1 MTGIL
6 VVTPAWRNAALRS
19 GLLRAAQQWRAAC
32 TTIGAV
38 DQLKAMTIFVR
49 IADEGGFTAA
59 SRALDASVPAVVRSL
74 AALEARLGVR
84 LFNRTTRRV
93 ALTEEGR
100 RYLEHCRQI
109 LTAVDEAGRAV
120 SIDASAIA
128 GPLMVTAP
136 VMFGQLHVAPAVTRF
151 VQRHREVQIELV
163 LLDRVVNLLDEGF
176 DVGIRI
182 GALEDSSLVARRIGA
197 VRRLVVASPGY
208 LRRHGVP
215 KHPRDLQRL
224 DCVRLSG
231 SARQLSFHEGG
242 KVFTVPVHGSLR
254 CNHVPA
260 AVDACVA
267 GLGCGVFMSYQV
279 DALLK
284 AGKLKVVLDG
294 FEPPPRPVSLLVP
307 QARLLP
313 ARTRAFIDWMLR
325 ELRGFKGQA

>member
-1 MTGIL
+1 M
-6 VVTPAWRNAALRS
+6 
-19 GLLRAAQQWRAAC
+19 
-32 TTIGAV
+32 
-38 DQLKAMTIFVR
+38 DQLKAMATFVR

-74 AALEARLGVR
+74 AALEAHLGVR

-109 LTAVDEAGRAV
+109 LAAVDEAGRALRDE
-120 SIDASAIA
+120 SSAIA

-151 VQRHREVQIELV
+151 VQRHRAVQVDLV

-182 GALEDSSLVARRIGA
+182 GALEDSSLVARPIGA

-215 KHPRDLQRL
+215 GHPRDLAGHEV
-224 DCVRLSG
+224 VRLSG
-231 SARQLSFHEGG
+231 SARQLSFHEDG
-242 KVFTVPVHGSLR
+242 KVFAVPVHGSLR

-260 AVDACVA
+260 VVDACVA
-267 GLGCGVFMSYQV
+267 GLGCGVLMSYQV

-284 AGKLKVVLDG
+284 AGKLKVVLAG

-307 QARLLP
+307 HARMLP
-313 ARTRAFIDWMLR
+313 ARTRAFVDWMLR
-325 ELRGFKGQA
+325 ELRGFRGQA

>member
-1 MTGIL
+1 MA
-6 VVTPAWRNAALRS
+6 TPARVRNAARCS
-19 GLLRAAQQWRAAC
+19 GLLRAAQQFCGLAYHR
-32 TTIGAV
+32 AV
-38 DQLKAMTIFVR
+38 DQLKAMTTFVH
-49 IADEGGFTAA
+49 IADAGGFTAA

-74 AALEARLGVR
+74 AALEAQLGVR

-109 LTAVDEAGRAV
+109 LAAVDEAGRAV
-120 SIDASAIA
+120 SSDASAIA

-182 GALEDSSLVARRIGA
+182 GALEDSSLVARHIGA

-215 KHPRDLQRL
+215 KHPRDLQQL
-224 DCVRLSG
+224 DVVRPSG
-231 SARQLSFHEGG
+231 SARQLSFHEDG

-254 CNHVPA
+254 CNHLPA
-260 AVDACVA
+260 VVDACVA

-284 AGKLKVVLDG
+284 AGKLKTVLDG

-307 QARLLP
+307 QARMLP

>member
-1 MTGIL
+1 M
-6 VVTPAWRNAALRS
+6 
-19 GLLRAAQQWRAAC
+19 
-32 TTIGAV
+32 
-38 DQLKAMTIFVR
+38 DQLKAMATFVR

-59 SRALDASVPAVVRSL
+59 ARALDASVPAVVRSL
-74 AALEARLGVR
+74 AALEASLRVR

-100 RYLEHCRQI
+100 RYLEQCRQI
-109 LTAVDEAGRAV
+109 LAAVDEAGRAV
-120 SIDASAIA
+120 SSDASTLA

-182 GALEDSSLVARRIGA
+182 GALEDSSLVARHVGA
-197 VRRLVVASPGY
+197 VQRLVVASPGY

-215 KHPRDLQRL
+215 KHPRDLQQH

-231 SARQLSFHEGG
+231 SARQLSFHEQG

-260 AVDACVA
+260 VVDACVT

-284 AGKLKVVLDG
+284 ADKLKVVLAG

-307 QARLLP
+307 QARMLP
-313 ARTRAFIDWMLR
+313 ARTRAFVDWMLR

>member
-1 MTGIL
+1 MAT
-6 VVTPAWRNAALRS
+6 
-19 GLLRAAQQWRAAC
+19 
-32 TTIGAV
+32 
-38 DQLKAMTIFVR
+38 FVR
-49 IADEGGFTAA
+49 IADAGGFTAA
-59 SRALDASVPAVVRSL
+59 SRALNASVPAVVRSL
-74 AALEARLGVR
+74 AALESSLGVR

-109 LTAVDEAGRAV
+109 LAAVDDAGRAV
-120 SIDASAIA
+120 SSDSSAIA
-128 GPLMVTAP
+128 GPLAVTAP

-151 VQRHREVQIELV
+151 VQRHREVRVELV

-182 GALEDSSLVARRIGA
+182 GPLEDSSLVARHIGA

-215 KHPRDLQRL
+215 KHPRELAQH
-224 DCVRLSG
+224 DCVRPSDA
-231 SARQLSFHEGG
+231 ARELSFHEHG

-254 CNHVPA
+254 CNHLPA
-260 AVDACVA
+260 LVDACVA
-267 GLGCGVFMSYQV
+267 GLGCGAFMSYQV
-279 DALLK
+279 DALLM
-284 AGKLKVVLDG
+284 AGQLKVVLAG

-307 QARLLP
+307 HARMLP

-325 ELRGFKGQA
+325 ELRGFKGQV

>member
-1 MTGIL
+1 M
-6 VVTPAWRNAALRS
+6 
-19 GLLRAAQQWRAAC
+19 
-32 TTIGAV
+32 
-38 DQLKAMTIFVR
+38 DQLKAMATFVR
-49 IADEGGFTAA
+49 IAEAGGFTAA
-59 SRALDASVPAVVRSL
+59 ARSLDASVPAVVRSL
-74 AALEARLGVR
+74 AALEASLGVR

-100 RYLEHCRQI
+100 RYLDHCRAI
-109 LTAVDEAGRAV
+109 LAAVADAGRAV
-120 SIDASAIA
+120 SSESSAIA

-151 VQRHREVQIELV
+151 AQRHREVQIELV

-182 GALEDSSLVARRIGA
+182 GALDDSSLVARHIGA
-197 VRRLVVASPGY
+197 VRRMVVASPSY

-215 KHPRDLQRL
+215 RHPRELAQL
-224 DCVRLSG
+224 ECVRLSG
-231 SARQLSFHEGG
+231 GARQLSFHEQG
-242 KVFTVPVHGSLR
+242 KVITVPVRGSLR

-260 AVDACVA
+260 VVDACVA

-284 AGKLKVVLDG
+284 AGKLKAVLEA

-307 QARLLP
+307 QARMLP

>member
-1 MTGIL
+1 M
-6 VVTPAWRNAALRS
+6 
-19 GLLRAAQQWRAAC
+19 
-32 TTIGAV
+32 
-38 DQLKAMTIFVR
+38 DQLKAMATFVR

-74 AALEARLGVR
+74 AALEAHLGVR

-93 ALTEEGR
+93 VLTEEGR

-109 LTAVDEAGRAV
+109 LTAVDEARRALRDE
-120 SIDASAIA
+120 SSAIA

-151 VQRHREVQIELV
+151 VQRHRAVQVELV

-182 GALEDSSLVARRIGA
+182 GTLEDSSLVARPIGA

-215 KHPRDLQRL
+215 KHPRDLAWHEI
-224 DCVRLSG
+224 VRLSG
-231 SARQLSFHEGG
+231 SARQLSFHDDG

-260 AVDACVA
+260 VVDACVA
-267 GLGCGVFMSYQV
+267 GLGCGVLMSYQV
-279 DALLK
+279 DALVT
-284 AGKLKVVLDG
+284 AGKLKVVLAR

-307 QARLLP
+307 HARMLP
-313 ARTRAFIDWMLR
+313 ARTRAFVDWMLR
-325 ELRGFKGQA
+325 ELRGFRGQV

>member
-1 MTGIL
+1 M
-6 VVTPAWRNAALRS
+6 
-19 GLLRAAQQWRAAC
+19 
-32 TTIGAV
+32 
-38 DQLKAMTIFVR
+38 DQLKAMATFVR
-49 IADEGGFTAA
+49 IAEDGGFSAA
-59 SRALDASVPAVVRSL
+59 SRSLDMSVPAVVRSL
-74 AALEARLGVR
+74 AALEASLGVR

-100 RYLEHCRQI
+100 RYLDHCRQI
-109 LTAVDEAGRAV
+109 LAAVD
-120 SIDASAIA
+120 DARRSVASESTAIA

-151 VQRHREVQIELV
+151 VQRHRAVQVELV

-176 DVGIRI
+176 DVALRI
-182 GALEDSSLVARRIGA
+182 GPLEDSSLVARHIGA

-215 KHPRDLQRL
+215 RHPRELAQHDV
-224 DCVRLSG
+224 VRLSG
-231 SARQLSFHEGG
+231 SARQLSFHEADT
-242 KVFTVPVHGSLR
+242 VFTVPVHGSLR

-260 AVDACVA
+260 AVDACVS

-284 AGKLKVVLDG
+284 TGKLKVLLPG
-294 FEPPPRPVSLLVP
+294 FEPPARPVSLLLP
-307 QARLLP
+307 HARLLP
-313 ARTRAFIDWMLR
+313 ARTRAFVDWMLR